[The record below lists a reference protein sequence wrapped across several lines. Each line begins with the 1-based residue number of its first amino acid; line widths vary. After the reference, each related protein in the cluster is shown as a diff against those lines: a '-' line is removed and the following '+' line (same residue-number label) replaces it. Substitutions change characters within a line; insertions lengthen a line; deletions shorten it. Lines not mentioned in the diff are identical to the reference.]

1 MSDLSVVPPL
11 ERGGGFEL
19 VFVDARGVEQRH
31 PLTCCGD
38 VQLEDGR
45 PVREFRWAKGQRHNP
60 GWWWSATTGAH
71 VGYESWLERDVV
83 LALDCD
89 PKVVGIVSQPFW
101 LVWHDGSRLRR
112 HCPDYFA
119 RLKDGTAL
127 VVDVRADDRIGA
139 RDAEAFAAM
148 EAACVEADWRFRR
161 LGAPDAVVTANLR
174 WLSRYRH
181 PRCRG
186 DEGVVQSLLA
196 AFARPRPLWDGAAAA
211 GDRMAVLPAL
221 YHLLWGH
228 TLAADLTRRLG
239 PSTLVY
245 RDHVATAR

>member
-1 MSDLSVVPPL
+1 MITVVSVMSDLSVVPPL

-174 WLSRYRH
+174 WLSRYRRS
-181 PRCRG
+181 PGRW
-186 DEGVVQSLLA
+186 
-196 AFARPRPLWDGAAAA
+196 RPRSRRWARWSHRRPACWW
-211 GDRMAVLPAL
+211 RRWHLPAER
-221 YHLLWGH
+221 
-228 TLAADLTRRLG
+228 TRRG
-239 PSTLVY
+239 S
-245 RDHVATAR
+245 